1 MTDSATEK
9 ADVQKA
15 KADTRRFVW
24 HYVEMV
30 IAMFVGMGV
39 FAPLWTLAFALFD
52 SNAMDRT
59 DVMAMSMATNM
70 VIGMSLWMW
79 FRGHSA
85 RPIVEMAVAMYLPF
99 VVLLIPL
106 WLGAIGATF
115 LMVAGHVLMLGT
127 MLLAML
133 WRKDEYTCHHR
144 NRWPRR
150 REPEPAAE
158 RPSTG

>member
-1 MTDSATEK
+1 MTDSPAGSS
-9 ADVQKA
+9 AN
-15 KADTRRFVW
+15 RRFAL

-30 IAMFVGMGV
+30 VAMLVGMAV
-39 FAPLWTLAFALFD
+39 FAPLWTWAFDAFD
-52 SNAMDRT
+52 AAATLDRD

-79 FRGHSA
+79 FRGHTA
-85 RPIVEMAVAMYLPF
+85 APVVEMAVAMYLPF
-99 VVLLIPL
+99 AVLLVPL
-106 WLGAIGATF
+106 WLGVISVVF

-133 WRKDEYTCHHR
+133 RRREEYSCHHH

-150 REPEPAAE
+150 EESEPVPESNA
-158 RPSTG
+158 G

>member
-1 MTDSATEK
+1 MI
-9 ADVQKA
+9 
-15 KADTRRFVW
+15 RRFVL

-52 SNAMDRT
+52 SDAMERT

-70 VIGMSLWMW
+70 VLGMSLWMW

-85 RPIVEMAVAMYLPF
+85 APIAEMAIAMYLPF
-99 VVLLIPL
+99 VVLLVPL

-127 MLLAML
+127 MLAAML
-133 WRKDEYTCHHR
+133 LRRAEYTCVHR

-150 REPEPAAE
+150 RAPETATEVGSA
-158 RPSTG
+158 G

>member
-9 ADVQKA
+9 ADRKKA
-15 KADTRRFVW
+15 ETRRFVL

-39 FAPLWTLAFALFD
+39 FAPLWTLAFALSD
-52 SNAMDRT
+52 SDAMDRT

-85 RPIVEMAVAMYLPF
+85 RPVAEMAIAMYLPF
-99 VVLLIPL
+99 VVLLVPL

-115 LMVAGHVLMLGT
+115 LMVAGHVLMLAT

-133 WRKDEYTCHHR
+133 LRRDEYTCAHR
-144 NRWPRR
+144 NRWSRR
-150 REPEPAAE
+150 RESETAAKG
-158 RPSTG
+158 TAAG

>member
-1 MTDSATEK
+1 MTD
-9 ADVQKA
+9 
-15 KADTRRFVW
+15 KADTRQFVL

-30 IAMFVGMGV
+30 IAMLVGMGV

-85 RPIVEMAVAMYLPF
+85 APIAEMAVAMYLPF

-127 MLLAML
+127 MLAAML
-133 WRKDEYTCHHR
+133 LRRGEYTCAHR

-150 REPEPAAE
+150 RAAE
-158 RPSTG
+158 TAPEATPAG